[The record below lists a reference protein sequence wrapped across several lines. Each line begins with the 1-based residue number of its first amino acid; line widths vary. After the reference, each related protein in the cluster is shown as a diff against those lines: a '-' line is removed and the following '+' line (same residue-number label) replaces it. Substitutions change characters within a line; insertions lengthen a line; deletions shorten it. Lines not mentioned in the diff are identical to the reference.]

1 MSLTAHGRGGGRGLG
16 HAGGGG
22 RRDGGAGSDGLHD
35 EVKEKGAEETKCGRK
50 KKKCGCKRARF
61 FSSFTRRKTTI
72 SSSLSL
78 RLLCYKWGRG
88 RDADII
94 LVLPRGGGDE
104 VCNGDKKRRKF
115 V

>member
-1 MSLTAHGRGGGRGLG
+1 MRP
-16 HAGGGG
+16 
-22 RRDGGAGSDGLHD
+22 
-35 EVKEKGAEETKCGRK
+35 KEEEMWLQTS
-50 KKKCGCKRARF
+50 AF
-61 FSSFTRRKTTI
+61 FFPRLPVAKTTI